1 MNDYVARFRNALMQ
15 KEATAV
21 QPPPYQ
27 YQQQP
32 QQPVQQQPAQQQG
45 DSMSWMQRYAPTAVG
60 ALGGLALGGL
70 FGGRRGG
77 FMSYALPAL
86 IGGGL
91 GYLYQNLKG
100 NNLSEKWNTLTGY
113 WNAFTQNG
121 FGGLASQWAN
131 NNPEQASA
139 MASQWARDNPDQVR
153 RLASE
158 YMRNN
163 PEFLSKHMAG
173 MKDVVK
179 QQVSNMIR
187 QYKDEHFIKGK
198 FINENE
204 ILQKIDDNWGGVV
217 QGTSNYIQNALSNPT
232 TPTQQPQQPQPAA
245 QPAQPVQPQ
254 QPAAQQAPQYR
265 QQ

>member
-1 MNDYVARFRNALMQ
+1 MQ

-21 QPPPYQ
+21 QPTQ

-32 QQPVQQQPAQQQG
+32 QQPVQQQPVQQQG

-77 FMSYALPAL
+77 VMSYALPAL

-91 GYLYQNLKG
+91 GYLYQNLNG

-121 FGGLASQWAN
+121 FSGLASQWAN

-139 MASQWARDNPDQVR
+139 MASQWARNNPDQVK

-158 YMRNN
+158 YIRNN

-173 MKDVVK
+173 MRDVVK

-187 QYKDEHFIKGK
+187 QYKDEHFIKGH
-198 FINENE
+198 FINEDE

-217 QGTSNYIQNALSNPT
+217 KGTSDYIQKTLGNPT
-232 TPTQQPQQPQPAA
+232 TPTQQAQQPQQPQQPQPAVQPA
-245 QPAQPVQPQ
+245 QPAQPQ
-254 QPAAQQAPQYR
+254 QPVAQQAPQYR